1 VSNATAI
8 GYRPFGGVRCPSDQ
22 IHGVSG
28 MLRAMRTPRGRGG
41 SALRA
46 GLRLAVPGVI
56 AGAAGT
62 AAMTTSAHLNRV
74 RYARR
79 HGLAPSEITE
89 ILDYDDSEYVVI
101 AASTL
106 LRGVVGRAPAS
117 DGGRRALFLVV
128 HWGYGSAVGIAHAA
142 LRRYVVREPLA
153 GSLFFLGC
161 QAMCLTL
168 FPVLGGTPVPW
179 RWQRSVMTTSVG
191 QHVLYSA
198 VVAATA
204 AGFRRVGTHP
214 AG

>member
-1 VSNATAI
+1 
-8 GYRPFGGVRCPSDQ
+8 
-22 IHGVSG
+22 
-28 MLRAMRTPRGRGG
+28 MRTPRARRGSG
-41 SALRA
+41 LRTA
-46 GLRLAVPGVI
+46 VLRLAVPGVL

-62 AAMTTSAHLNRV
+62 AAMTTSAHLNRI

-79 HGLAPSEITE
+79 HGIAPSDINQ
-89 ILDYDDSEYVVI
+89 ILDYDDSEYVAI

-117 DGGRRALFLVV
+117 AGGRRALFLVV

-142 LRRYVVREPLA
+142 LRRYGVREPLA
-153 GSLFFLGC
+153 GAVFFVGC
-161 QAMCLTL
+161 QTMCLTL

-179 RWQRSVMTTSVG
+179 RWQRSVMTTSLG
-191 QHVLYSA
+191 QHVLYAA

-204 AGFRRVGTHP
+204 TAFRRAGTRP

>member
-1 VSNATAI
+1 
-8 GYRPFGGVRCPSDQ
+8 
-22 IHGVSG
+22 
-28 MLRAMRTPRGRGG
+28 MLGPMRTPRARGG
-41 SALRA
+41 SGLRTI
-46 GLRLAVPGVI
+46 LRLAVPGVL

-79 HGLAPSEITE
+79 HDIAPSEIDE

-117 DGGRRALFLVV
+117 AEGRRVLFLVV

-142 LRRYVVREPLA
+142 LRRWVVGEPLA
-153 GSLFFLGC
+153 GSLFFVGC
-161 QAMCLTL
+161 QTMCLTL

-179 RWQRSVMTTSVG
+179 RWQRSVMATSLG

-204 AGFRRVGTHP
+204 AGFRRVGTYP

>member
-1 VSNATAI
+1 
-8 GYRPFGGVRCPSDQ
+8 
-22 IHGVSG
+22 
-28 MLRAMRTPRGRGG
+28 MRTPRARGA
-41 SALRA
+41 SALRT

-79 HGLAPSEITE
+79 HGIAPSEITE

-106 LRGVVGRAPAS
+106 LRGVAGRAPAS
-117 DGGRRALFLVV
+117 AGGRRALFLVV

-142 LRRYVVREPLA
+142 LRRYGVREPLA
-153 GSLFFLGC
+153 GAVFFVGC
-161 QAMCLTL
+161 QTMCLTL

-179 RWQRSVMTTSVG
+179 RWRRSVMTTSLG
-191 QHVLYSA
+191 QHVLYAA
-198 VVAATA
+198 VVATTA
-204 AGFRRVGTHP
+204 AAFGRVATRPTG
-214 AG
+214 